1 MTRIP
6 TLTTLLLAF
15 ASTAAPAA
23 AQDFPAP
30 GTGAITWEV
39 VGDRP
44 IQFASMQFGADRL
57 IYAGGLDS
65 LYTLPLPSG
74 EGLPTGRWQSLPGH
88 IPLGISAVLPLDSA
102 GDTLLIGSAGGGQL
116 NRSTDHGAT
125 WTMVEGPSY
134 VEGRSGGPRRPGG
147 FFVIPPGRPR
157 AGRVL
162 AGGAFQYSDDRG
174 ATWTDAD
181 YPNPGDATE
190 PGAFALMP
198 SGRILAAGRWG
209 VATTDDGGSSFQT
222 TPVWGPFQF
231 EGDGLAAL
239 ATPGSTQSGAPA
251 CGQADVTRCDGAV
264 LLSIEVPFD
273 GVFAYRT
280 NDGGRTWSERYPLP
294 QPYDGIGYGETA
306 GVVALPPGPGGLGRA
321 VAVLGRG
328 MVYRTMDGAQSW
340 QPIGRLPLRTDGVD
354 WAGYLLLGPDR
365 HLWVMTR
372 RAGPEPH
379 EIYRSAE
386 RVDEVLAVAGEGG
399 PETPPGVRLDVNP
412 NPTSGRGTVRI
423 TVAEA
428 SAGASVMVYDA
439 LGRRVAALHDGPLG
453 VGMHTFAFETAALA
467 PGVYVVQAR
476 ATSQGTS
483 PWAEARRIT
492 IRR

>member
-1 MTRIP
+1 MR
-6 TLTTLLLAF
+6 LLSLLVSLVALGV
-15 ASTAAPAA
+15 TPVA

-30 GTGAITWEV
+30 GTGAITWQV
-39 VGDRP
+39 VGNR
-44 IQFASMQFGADRL
+44 QFKTEALAFRADGT
-57 IYAGGLDS
+57 ICAGGQDS
-65 LYTLPLPSG
+65 LHTLPLPSG
-74 EGLPTGRWQSLPGH
+74 GGLPVGRWQTLPGR
-88 IPLGISAVLPLDSA
+88 IPLGVSAVLPLDSA
-102 GDTLLIGSAGGGQL
+102 GDTLLIGSAVGGRL
-116 NRSTDHGAT
+116 DRSTDHGAT

-134 VEGRSGGPRRPGG
+134 VEGQSGGPRRPGG
-147 FFVIPPGRPR
+147 FFVIPPGWPR
-157 AGRVL
+157 AGRIL

-251 CGQADVTRCDGAV
+251 CGQADASRCDGAV

-280 NDGGRTWSERYPLP
+280 NDGGRTWSTRVPLP

-306 GVVALPPGPGGLGRA
+306 GVVSLPPGPDGLGRA

-340 QPIGRLPLRTDGVD
+340 QPIGRLPLGAEGNDR
-354 WAGYLLLGPDR
+354 ASYALMGPDG
-365 HLWVMTR
+365 HLWVMTQ
-372 RAGPEPH
+372 RAGPDSH

-399 PETPPGVRLDVNP
+399 PETPPGVRRDVNP
-412 NPTSGRGTVRI
+412 NPTGGLASVRV

-428 SAGASVMVYDA
+428 SASASVTVCDV
-439 LGRRVAALHDGPLG
+439 LGRCVAVLHDGPMVAG
-453 VGMHTFAFETAALA
+453 ERSFTADMGSWPA
-467 PGVYVVQAR
+467 GVYVVR
-476 ATSQGTS
+476 ATAGVQTAS
-483 PWAEARRIT
+483 ARLVVAR
-492 IRR
+492 